1 MSLTDDIQV
10 SDLVQE
16 AIPVQWLMDK
26 IAVYQKNIDAERATA
41 HPSYNYIKL
50 WQDNINY
57 ITGLIVEYRASKIIK
72 EDE

>member
-1 MSLTDDIQV
+1 MPDIQET
-10 SDLVQE
+10 SLVQE
-16 AIPVQWLMDK
+16 SIPVQWLIDK

-41 HPSYNYIKL
+41 HPSYNYIKM

-72 EDE
+72 EVE